1 MNIFRAAAS
10 QVDLEPIIGSWLTGF
25 GLRVY
30 PSDGQHDPL
39 LAKAVLLEDGAT
51 QIAIVSCDLIG
62 IPAKTIAKLRA
73 RIAEHNSI
81 PANNIVISCTHTHSA
96 PASMPFRGVLGYIN
110 HHWWSDV
117 QDKIVALVAGL
128 VAQLQ
133 PATLRHGTS
142 QVEGISYNRQD
153 QTHPIDRTL
162 TAIAIDN
169 AQGARMATLVNFA
182 LHPVTLSHGNL
193 KISGD
198 VQGEA
203 MRRTQQAQGGIALYL
218 QGACGDVNPT
228 VDLKRGWGN
237 GTFDDVTEMGTILA
251 QGAADA
257 LQNTVGLDRVR
268 LQVAQQI
275 IELPLDA
282 PPTPAQLET
291 LIAQFESD
299 LRKARV
305 EDHIANEGIA
315 LTYLRWA
322 AEVKGAI
329 ANGSLPRVAPIEVWL
344 AAINDLRLV
353 AVPLEPYSDIGLDF
367 KKALLPLTGVLMG
380 YANGLLGYCAADW
393 AKEQGGYGPDDACR
407 WFPEQLTPIAR
418 GAAQLVTDAAVR
430 LAQAYQRMGNESTD

>member
-1 MNIFRAAAS
+1 
-10 QVDLEPIIGSWLTGF
+10 
-25 GLRVY
+25 
-30 PSDGQHDPL
+30 
-39 LAKAVLLEDGAT
+39 
-51 QIAIVSCDLIG
+51 
-62 IPAKTIAKLRA
+62 
-73 RIAEHNSI
+73 
-81 PANNIVISCTHTHSA
+81 
-96 PASMPFRGVLGYIN
+96 
-110 HHWWSDV
+110 
-117 QDKIVALVAGL
+117 
-128 VAQLQ
+128 
-133 PATLRHGTS
+133 
-142 QVEGISYNRQD
+142 
-153 QTHPIDRTL
+153 
-162 TAIAIDN
+162 
-169 AQGARMATLVNFA
+169 
-182 LHPVTLSHGNL
+182 
-193 KISGD
+193 
-198 VQGEA
+198 
-203 MRRTQQAQGGIALYL
+203 MRRTQQTQGGIALYL

-257 LQNTVGLDRVR
+257 LQNTVGLDRVQ

-299 LRKARV
+299 LRKARD

-367 KKALLPLTGVLMG
+367 KQALQPLTGVFMG